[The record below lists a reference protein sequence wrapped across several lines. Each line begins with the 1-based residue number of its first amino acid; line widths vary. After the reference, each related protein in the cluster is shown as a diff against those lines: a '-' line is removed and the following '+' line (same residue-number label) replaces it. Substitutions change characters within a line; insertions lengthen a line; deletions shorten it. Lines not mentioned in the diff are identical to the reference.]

1 MPSHRPL
8 PRIFLVTAPSS
19 RIAGEASF
27 PNRPGRYRARGLCS
41 QGYAMIGGAWVLNAA
56 ISIYFADATLAGAF
70 VARWCVGSKPDTA
83 GGIFHVREDEPA
95 PRGGSG
101 TPSDTV
107 TEGDHGASLP
117 EHERQVPTSVGR
129 NHLPTVVA
137 LLYVG
142 VISWR
147 VLAIPVLCVRSVA
160 VVAFVRIRVIRP
172 AQPRAQP
179 QPTEDR
185 GQDDAAV
192 EAMVVE
198 PLALKSVSVKPT
210 AVKPAMGKSSKSP
223 VKSAWPAVKP
233 TAVEPTTAIV
243 RAGGTGLEERSSQE
257 QCS

>member
-1 MPSHRPL
+1 M
-8 PRIFLVTAPSS
+8 
-19 RIAGEASF
+19 
-27 PNRPGRYRARGLCS
+27 
-41 QGYAMIGGAWVLNAA
+41 GYAMIGGAWVLNAA
-56 ISIYFADATLAGAF
+56 ISLYFLYATLAGAF
-70 VARWCVGSKPDTA
+70 V
-83 GGIFHVREDEPA
+83 
-95 PRGGSG
+95 
-101 TPSDTV
+101 
-107 TEGDHGASLP
+107 DHGVSLR
-117 EHERQVPTSVGR
+117 EHERQIPTSVGR
-129 NHLPTVVA
+129 NHQPTVVV

-142 VISWR
+142 VISRR

-172 AQPRAQP
+172 AQPGAPP

-185 GQDDAAV
+185 GQEAAAV